1 MEKIK
6 CRKISVDSVY
16 NDPVDIRCGGPEYL
30 GFDFFVKEEEVKE
43 MTTFIAESLNKY
55 GVPLKDMYI
64 VGSTCL
70 LSEDK
75 VWTKERIDECIKKDA
90 SYLISESNR
99 GYSRKMRIDSER

>member
-30 GFDFFVKEEEVKE
+30 GFDFFVRESELKE
-43 MTTFIAESLNKY
+43 MSTFIAESLIKY
-55 GVPLKDMYI
+55 GVPLNGMYV
-64 VGSTCL
+64 VGDTYL
-70 LSEDK
+70 LSEEK

-99 GYSRKMRIDSER
+99 GYSRKMRMDSER

>member
-30 GFDFFVKEEEVKE
+30 GFDFFVKEDEIKV
-43 MTTFIAESLNKY
+43 MSTFITDTLNKY
-55 GVPLKDMYI
+55 GVPLNGMYV
-64 VGSTCL
+64 VGDIYL

-75 VWTKERIDECIKKDA
+75 VWTKERIDECIKRDA
-90 SYLISESNR
+90 SYLISESKR
-99 GYSRKMRIDSER
+99 GYSRKMRMDSER